1 MRISREAHDIL
12 GESLERSRLCH
23 ERAWKWLFDPILG
36 FKKNKGRKWNS
47 NGWPLQ
53 TLEDYRRRREREQS
67 KSVFR
72 LGMSSPAFFFGGLA
86 FGLRQ
91 QRQVDNGKKKT
102 LQGRSKRGKPLIG
115 TSGATFTFPTVREW
129 PARVSTKSPS
139 QWLSHKL
146 TNCKSNTFLSIEG
159 SIYSQ
164 ICSTSGSLFI
174 KQILLL
180 GIFNSNPSTEF
191 RYWHQRVQN
200 YKHSCK
206 SKVQIYRLI

>member
-1 MRISREAHDIL
+1 MKGPGS
-12 GESLERSRLCH
+12 GSLTPYWGLKRT
-23 ERAWKWLFDPILG
+23 KVG
-36 FKKNKGRKWNS
+36 
-47 NGWPLQ
+47 NGIPMDGLYKPWR
-53 TLEDYRRRREREQS
+53 TIGDAERES
-67 KSVFR
+67 KVNPFLDQGCR
-72 LGMSSPAFFFGGLA
+72 VPPFFFGGLA